1 MFAVASISSILL
13 DCRYYYYF
21 FNNNLNCL
29 PITIAIN
36 IIDKEEALAS

>member
-1 MFAVASISSILL
+1 MFAVASISILL

-21 FNNNLNCL
+21 NNNLNCL
-29 PITIAIN
+29 PIAIN